1 MSSTK
6 GVFFINLG
14 KKILRV
20 IGYIVCGLLLAL
32 CILLIIATAVFG
44 SRNTV
49 DIIGFNI
56 YIVQSD
62 NITTAPKDSAVI
74 VKKTSAYYLDEGN
87 LVMYLGSDEEKTP
100 ALGYVK
106 NIHVSD
112 GSYIVTVTADGN
124 DVSFADTSLVGRA
137 DYSSVILGKTIL
149 FIRTPLGVLLIAV
162 LPCIALVIY
171 DFLRAA
177 AAKVPPPEVV
187 PQIKNVDGDSFEDES
202 RQINAAR
209 ASGLKIAVND
219 DGKATYSRNR
229 KGNQTEE
236 TGGVLFSYSGKQQKK
251 PEKKTDDRPIIPLT
265 DKKAD
270 IIKPT
275 VKLPERPSSGYTS
288 IINIG
293 SEPTAEPKRSP
304 EPIAEPRTPN
314 NVAVG
319 RYAQNSGTE
328 SVAPRSRPSGKTAE
342 LPNLSKKDAGDAFFA
357 QTDTPTFNEDAI
369 RKLSRAPQLGRGEEK
384 SGVVTGRTAR
394 TARKRSTQ
402 IIASKGLDDLFSDDD
417 DVRGPRRS
425 SGDVGDILSGVDR
438 KK

>member
-1 MSSTK
+1 M
-6 GVFFINLG
+6 G

-32 CILLIIATAVFG
+32 CILLIIAAFMFG

-49 DIIGFNI
+49 DIVGFNI

-62 NITTAPKDSAVI
+62 NITTAPKGSAVI
-74 VKKTSAYYLDEGN
+74 VQKTSAYYLDENN

-124 DVSFADTSLVGRA
+124 DVSFADSSLVGRA
-137 DYSSVILGKTIL
+137 DYSSVMLGRTIL

-162 LPCIALVIY
+162 LPCIALVVY
-171 DFLRAA
+171 DFLKAA

-187 PQIKNVDGDSFEDES
+187 PQIKNYDGDSFDDES
-202 RQINAAR
+202 RQISAAR
-209 ASGLKIAVND
+209 ASGSKIAVND
-219 DGKATYSRNR
+219 DGKATYSRSR
-229 KGNQTEE
+229 KGKQTETAGE
-236 TGGVLFSYSGKQQKK
+236 VLFNYSGKQQRS
-251 PEKKTDDRPIIPLT
+251 PERKTEARPIIPLT
-265 DKKAD
+265 DKKSNITD
-270 IIKPT
+270 LS

-288 IINIG
+288 IINVG
-293 SEPTAEPKRSP
+293 SEPTAEPKRSS
-304 EPIAEPRTPN
+304 EPAAEPRTPN

-319 RYAQNSGTE
+319 RYAQNSETE
-328 SVAPRSRPSGKTAE
+328 RARSKPGGKTAE
-342 LPNLSKKDAGDAFFA
+342 LPNLPKRDASDAFFA
-357 QTDTPTFNEDAI
+357 QTDAPTFNEDAI
-369 RKLSRAPQLGRGEEK
+369 KKISRAPQLGRGEEK

-425 SGDVGDILSGVDR
+425 SGDGVGDILSGVDR